1 MHRGNTFAPMPKPQR
16 IFITGAN
23 GFAGT
28 YTCYLLLQK
37 GYDVVALKRATSDL
51 STSKTI
57 FNYLNQKHNQSID
70 FEKISWKIGDVLDPN
85 SLIDASNGCD
95 AIVHTAA
102 SVSFQKNERDFIL
115 KNNIE
120 GTANAV
126 DACIENGIERFIQLS
141 SVAALPNPDK
151 KYELD
156 ETFLNST
163 FYQFETTYGESK
175 YRSEMEVWRGLGEGL
190 KVTALNPGI
199 IIGPW
204 KFTGSSVGM
213 FKTVYNGLP
222 FYSGG
227 YTGFVS
233 VQDVASAVVLS
244 LENEKAIGE
253 RFVLA
258 SENMSYRDFLFE
270 IADALGKKRPS
281 MNAGKNAS
289 QVVAV
294 FAETWAALTS
304 KKAFITREMAQSA
317 NRKTHFVNDKSKNV
331 LGLDYKNFSDSI
343 KETAEFLKGNLRL
356 V

>member
-1 MHRGNTFAPMPKPQR
+1 MPNPQR

-28 YTCYLLLQK
+28 YTCYLLLKK
-37 GYDVVALKRATSDL
+37 GYDVVALKRETSDL
-51 STSKTI
+51 STSKKI
-57 FNYLNQKHNQSID
+57 FSYLNQKHGSQIVFDSIG
-70 FEKISWKIGDVLDPN
+70 WRAGDVLDPN
-85 SLIDASNGCD
+85 SLIDASKGCE
-95 AIVHTAA
+95 AMVHLAA
-102 SVSFQKNERDFIL
+102 SVSFQKNERAFIL
-115 KNNIE
+115 KNNID

-151 KYELD
+151 KNELD
-156 ETFLNST
+156 ENFLNST

-175 YRSEMEVWRGLGEGL
+175 YRSEMEIWRGLGEGL

-204 KFTGSSVGM
+204 KFAGSSVEM

-222 FYSGG
+222 FYSSG
-227 YTGFVS
+227 YTGFVD
-233 VQDVASAVVLS
+233 VQDVAEAVLLS
-244 LENEKAIGE
+244 FENEKSIGE
-253 RFVLA
+253 RFVLV

-270 IADALGKKRPS
+270 IADALGKKRPRIS
-281 MNAGKNAS
+281 AGKNAS
-289 QVVAV
+289 QLVAV
-294 FAETWAALTS
+294 LAETWAVFTG

-331 LGLDYKNFSDSI
+331 LGLEYKNFNESI
-343 KETAEFLKGNLRL
+343 KETAEFLKGNLEL
-356 V
+356 LSLQESV